1 MSRPL
6 SPRRKRIVRLAALP
20 LLGLAPG
27 SAVAQ
32 AQQAVSL
39 DELSVTSPSPIQ
51 PAPRAAASAAS
62 PNGILPVVASTFS
75 PVTVVTSDQIARDQP
90 RTLGDA
96 LSDRPGISS
105 STYAPGAASRPII
118 RGLDNARVRIQ
129 ENGIVSGDV
138 SELGEDHA
146 VPINPLVSDRI
157 EVIRGP
163 ATLRYGSGAIGGVVS
178 AENNRIPTFIPARG
192 VSGQVMTGFS
202 SVDNGRLGAA
212 SVDAVVRHCT
222 HADERYFV
230 GLQFVFDGP

>member
-1 MSRPL
+1 
-6 SPRRKRIVRLAALP
+6 

-105 STYAPGAASRPII
+105 STYA
-118 RGLDNARVRIQ
+118 
-129 ENGIVSGDV
+129 
-138 SELGEDHA
+138 
-146 VPINPLVSDRI
+146 
-157 EVIRGP
+157 
-163 ATLRYGSGAIGGVVS
+163 
-178 AENNRIPTFIPARG
+178 
-192 VSGQVMTGFS
+192 
-202 SVDNGRLGAA
+202 
-212 SVDAVVRHCT
+212 
-222 HADERYFV
+222 
-230 GLQFVFDGP
+230 